1 MGRARVS
8 AGICEMSS
16 EMAQNFDFILSPLGA
31 EGGLQDLV
39 GEWIKKGR
47 GSRELVQEAVLVSQG
62 QSDGGW

>member
-1 MGRARVS
+1 
-8 AGICEMSS
+8 MSS
-16 EMAQNFDFILSPLGA
+16 EMARNFDFILSPLGA